1 MPTQRSGSKEVFR
14 QTLVSRAREMR
25 GHLTAAELKLWE
37 RLRGD
42 QLLGLRFRRQRGEPP
57 AAPPPAQQRR

>member
-1 MPTQRSGSKEVFR
+1 MPTQRTGRREMFR

-25 GHLTAAELKLWE
+25 KEMPAAELALWN

-42 QLLGLRFRRQRGEPP
+42 QLGVRFRRQHRID
-57 AAPPPAQQRR
+57 